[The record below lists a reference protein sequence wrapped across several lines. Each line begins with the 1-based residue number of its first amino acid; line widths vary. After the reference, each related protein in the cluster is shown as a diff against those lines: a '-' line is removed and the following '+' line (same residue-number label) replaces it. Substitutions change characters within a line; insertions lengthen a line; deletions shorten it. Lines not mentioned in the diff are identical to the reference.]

1 MYRIPGQQTAGPP
14 HSVIKIIQ
22 QDIWTAESSANT
34 VKYCTETLSKKKE
47 KKEEVPL
54 LPCSFGVSGK
64 LGDLH
69 GLLAK
74 KNISVHA
81 GIEASVNGTAWLK
94 DLFGSQEAQTVKSTN
109 QPPDKEDVS
118 GRTRTRRALTGEAWG
133 VRGESTRC
141 QAKMSVRLKY
151 FFYILL
157 NDQRGYLGRSRGD
170 GGKTS
175 RHCFGEFMSNLNE
188 MCCMY

>member
-1 MYRIPGQQTAGPP
+1 MQILWSTAQRLYP
-14 HSVIKIIQ
+14 
-22 QDIWTAESSANT
+22 
-34 VKYCTETLSKKKE
+34 KKKK

-54 LPCSFGVSGK
+54 LQCSFGVSGK

-109 QPPDKEDVS
+109 QPPDKEEGEWQDEDTTGVDRRSVRCQRREHPVS
-118 GRTRTRRALTGEAWG
+118 GENVCEAEVFFLYFTQWPEGLFRAKQRRWWKDKPTLFWWVYVIFEWN
-133 VRGESTRC
+133 V
-141 QAKMSVRLKY
+141 
-151 FFYILL
+151 FY
-157 NDQRGYLGRSRGD
+157 
-170 GGKTS
+170 
-175 RHCFGEFMSNLNE
+175 
-188 MCCMY
+188 